1 MNDQTMMQADEN
13 GQDSNGP
20 KGGVLR
26 ALIDP
31 NGPWVWLV
39 YLPFYAFPWVFKAP
53 TQFELLASIAGLS
66 GFLAVYLASARATGN
81 LTPFVLAITF
91 IAIALSPLGGNW
103 SVIAVYAAARAGEVR
118 PPRRAMVLVAVICAA
133 IFATGLSLGQSFF
146 WWGPGALLVVMVG
159 GSNLSAT
166 ALRDKNAALLA
177 AQDEVRS
184 LSRIAERERIARD
197 LHDLIGRTLTL
208 IAVKADLAEKLVGR
222 DDEAARTE
230 AHEIGIIARDGL
242 KEVRD
247 ALSGMHDLILA
258 REIVA
263 ACAMLRAAEIGCT
276 VEGDADA
283 VAPEQ
288 GAVLA
293 MALREAVTNVVRHA
307 EASECRIVIE
317 AEGAN
322 LRVEVAD
329 DGRGGSFREGGGLAG
344 MRARLN
350 AAGGALE
357 LLPETH
363 GTRLVARVPAA

>member
-13 GQDSNGP
+13 GHNSNGP

-31 NGPWVWLV
+31 DRPWVWLV
-39 YLPFYAFPWVFKAP
+39 YLPFYAFPWAFQGP
-53 TQFELLASIAGLS
+53 TPFELMASAAGLAA
-66 GFLAVYLASARATGN
+66 FLAVYLASARAKGN
-81 LTPFVLAITF
+81 LTPFVLAILF
-91 IAIALSPLGGNW
+91 IALALSLIGGNW
-103 SVIAVYAAARAGEVR
+103 AVIAVYAAARAGEVR
-118 PPRRAMVLVAVICAA
+118 PPRRAIALIGVTCAA
-133 IFATGLSLGQSFF
+133 VVATGLLLGQHVF

-159 GSNLSAT
+159 GSNLSAA
-166 ALRDKNAALLA
+166 ALRDKNAALLE
-177 AQDEVRS
+177 AQEEVRT

-208 IAVKADLAEKLVGR
+208 IAVKADLVAKLVGS
-222 DDEAARTE
+222 DDEAARKE
-230 AHEIGIIARDGL
+230 AREIGTVAREGL

-247 ALSGMHDLILA
+247 ALSGMQGLVLIREVADA
-258 REIVA
+258 R
-263 ACAMLRAAEIGCT
+263 AMLSAAGIDCT
-276 VEGDADA
+276 VHGDAA
-283 VAPEQ
+283 MISPTQ

-317 AEGAN
+317 AEGVN

-344 MRARLN
+344 MRARLK

-357 LLPETH
+357 LLSERH

>member
-1 MNDQTMMQADEN
+1 
-13 GQDSNGP
+13 
-20 KGGVLR
+20 
-26 ALIDP
+26 
-31 NGPWVWLV
+31 
-39 YLPFYAFPWVFKAP
+39 
-53 TQFELLASIAGLS
+53 
-66 GFLAVYLASARATGN
+66 
-81 LTPFVLAITF
+81 
-91 IAIALSPLGGNW
+91 
-103 SVIAVYAAARAGEVR
+103 
-118 PPRRAMVLVAVICAA
+118 
-133 IFATGLSLGQSFF
+133 
-146 WWGPGALLVVMVG
+146 
-159 GSNLSAT
+159 
-166 ALRDKNAALLA
+166 
-177 AQDEVRS
+177 
-184 LSRIAERERIARD
+184 
-197 LHDLIGRTLTL
+197 
-208 IAVKADLAEKLVGR
+208 
-222 DDEAARTE
+222 
-230 AHEIGIIARDGL
+230 
-242 KEVRD
+242 
-247 ALSGMHDLILA
+247 
-258 REIVA
+258 
-263 ACAMLRAAEIGCT
+263 MLRAAEIGCT